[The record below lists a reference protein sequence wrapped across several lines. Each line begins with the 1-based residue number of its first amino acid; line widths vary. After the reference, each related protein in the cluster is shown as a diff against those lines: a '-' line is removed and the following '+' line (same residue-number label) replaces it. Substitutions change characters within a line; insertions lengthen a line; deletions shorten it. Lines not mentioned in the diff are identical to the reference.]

1 MQADGIA
8 GMAPT
13 SSETSLLQALKDN
26 DSISSRV
33 FSFQI
38 KEAGEPSLL
47 TIGGYDQSASLSWN
61 PLVDTDYWSVKLSK
75 VSIGGSEIPLSA
87 SKAIVD
93 SGTSLL
99 LVPAKDFANLSRI
112 WSRNLKCATAG
123 DYFSCEC

>member
-99 LVPAKDFANLSRI
+99 LVPAKDFANLARI
-112 WSRNLKCATAG
+112 WSRNLKCAMAG

>member
-99 LVPAKDFANLSRI
+99 LVPAKDFSNLARI
-112 WSRNLKCATAG
+112 WSRNLKCAMAG

>member
-99 LVPAKDFANLSRI
+99 LVPAKDFANLARI

>member
-1 MQADGIA
+1 
-8 GMAPT
+8 MAPT

-99 LVPAKDFANLSRI
+99 LVPAKDFANLARI

>member
-112 WSRNLKCATAG
+112 WSRKLKCATAG